1 MFAANDVQKF
11 LSISKEEEKKTHD
24 YTLPELHLGAV
35 QSTGQS
41 MSERSFRRILNGL
54 QIYKSDNGYYCPA
67 DAIVIIGWINNRH
80 KYSSYQEYREREG
93 KKFYQQA
100 QQAQSQGYFYA
111 NEL

>member
-11 LSISKEEEKKTHD
+11 LSIASESDKSAHD
-24 YTLPELHLGAV
+24 YTVSELNLGEV
-35 QSTGQS
+35 QATGQT
-41 MSERSFRRILNGL
+41 MSERSFRRILTGL
-54 QIYKSDNGYYCPA
+54 QIHKADNGYYCPA

-80 KYSSYQEYREREG
+80 KYSSYQEYRSREG

-111 NEL
+111 NGI